1 MIACKIPLCKWE
13 LIKTAPF
20 IPVHRTG
27 FSDAVLIKN
36 PFSEPSMKRGRCH
49 SIENQNIFWK
59 RSYCFFKKAL
69 MMSIGTG
76 KMVVEFFSVAISAK
90 V

>member
-1 MIACKIPLCKWE
+1 
-13 LIKTAPF
+13 
-20 IPVHRTG
+20 
-27 FSDAVLIKN
+27 
-36 PFSEPSMKRGRCH
+36 MKRGRWN

-59 RSYCFFKKAL
+59 RSYYFFKKRL

-76 KMVVEFFSVAISAK
+76 KIRVEFFSVAISAK